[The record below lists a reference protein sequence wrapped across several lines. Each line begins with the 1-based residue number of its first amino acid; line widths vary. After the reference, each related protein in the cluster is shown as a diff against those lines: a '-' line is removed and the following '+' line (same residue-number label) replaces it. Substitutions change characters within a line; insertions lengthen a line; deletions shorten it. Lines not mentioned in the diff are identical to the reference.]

1 MHPDF
6 HGGPP
11 AMFVCG
17 NDDEAKKAVID
28 DILTKFGWETIDTGG
43 IDGARLLELLGLL
56 WRRTGNGN
64 HAFKLLQARKQ
75 QGVFTERM
83 KYVTQERSRQKELGN
98 DMGST

>member
-28 DILTKFGWETIDTGG
+28 DILTKFGWETIDTGYG
-43 IDGARLLELLGLL
+43 HSEVLLHRLQRSSTLDRLAGSCTSWCHSPELEANTKCCL
-56 WRRTGNGN
+56 
-64 HAFKLLQARKQ
+64 HAQTRQAE
-75 QGVFTERM
+75 GYLCLIF
-83 KYVTQERSRQKELGN
+83 YF
-98 DMGST
+98 